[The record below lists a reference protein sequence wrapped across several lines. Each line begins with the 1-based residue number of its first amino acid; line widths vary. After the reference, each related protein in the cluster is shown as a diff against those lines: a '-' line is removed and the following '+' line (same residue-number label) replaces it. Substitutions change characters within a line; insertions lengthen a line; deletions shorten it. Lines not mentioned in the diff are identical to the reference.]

1 MASTFTPIQTTTLST
16 ATRSVTFS
24 SIPATYT
31 DLVVVASI
39 TGISASGGTIVLRMN
54 GDTAAN
60 YSTTSLS
67 GTGSATSS
75 SRYTRADA
83 LQGVVVGGANYGAAT
98 GPQNIIAH
106 VMNYANSTTNK
117 TVIARHSDP
126 GSLVQANGG
135 IWNSTSAVTSITI
148 DANLYWTFSTG
159 STFTLWGILNA

>member
-1 MASTFTPIQTTTLST
+1 
-16 ATRSVTFS
+16 
-24 SIPATYT
+24 
-31 DLVVVASI
+31 
-39 TGISASGGTIVLRMN
+39 MN